1 MSTDPA
7 ITKATSEQITP
18 AEHTRTGD
26 YYRPNVDILE
36 KEDEL
41 LVQADVPGA
50 TKEQLDIEFEDGVLT
65 IRARVEPRQPEGTTF
80 LRREFGVGDFYR
92 TFQVGETVDAG
103 AISAELS
110 GGVLTLHL
118 PKTEQVR
125 RRKIEVKSA

>member
-1 MSTDPA
+1 MNTDTN
-7 ITKATSEQITP
+7 ITKATSEQLTP
-18 AEHTRTGD
+18 AEYTRTGD

-41 LVQADVPGA
+41 LVLADMPGA
-50 TKEQLDIEFEDGVLT
+50 TRDKLDIEFEEGMLT
-65 IRARVEPRQPEGTTF
+65 IHARVEPRQPEGTTF
-80 LRREFGVGDFYR
+80 VRREFGVGDFYR
-92 TFQVGETVDAG
+92 TFQVGEAVDAG